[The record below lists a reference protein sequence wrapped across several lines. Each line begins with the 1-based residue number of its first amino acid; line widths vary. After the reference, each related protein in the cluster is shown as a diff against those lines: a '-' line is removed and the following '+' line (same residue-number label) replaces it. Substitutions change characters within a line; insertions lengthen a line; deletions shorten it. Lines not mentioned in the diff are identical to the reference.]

1 MKNKEFIEYLKNFK
15 EDAEVCFILAN
26 PKKRMLYGID
36 NKFVITDMDNPCI
49 CIEVG
54 DGHTMDEELAQACEE
69 CEKAES
75 LLTGQM
81 EITDY
86 PEVMP

>member
-1 MKNKEFIEYLKNFK
+1 MKNKEFIEYLKNLK
-15 EDAEVCFILAN
+15 EDEEVCFILAN
-26 PKKRMLYGID
+26 PKKRMLYEIN
-36 NKFVITDMDNPCI
+36 NKFVITDMDNPVI

-54 DGHTMDEELAQACEE
+54 NENPMDEVLAQACEE
-69 CEKAES
+69 CEKEET
-75 LLTGQM
+75 LLPGQM